1 MQFALYAVQWLWG
14 HRAFALAGLLA
25 LALTVQSIRL
35 SMSDAKVKADA
46 VTIKA
51 DLMELQDASATI
63 ARLRQSI
70 TDQNAAVDQL
80 AHAATIAQGRAQTA
94 ISATKPQVSA
104 LQADAARVAA
114 FQAPKDDD
122 DCTAARHLL
131 ESVQ

>member
-1 MQFALYAVQWLWG
+1 MPVIF
-14 HRAFALAGLLA
+14 AGLQLAWKYKAWAVSGVLA
-25 LALTVQSIRL
+25 LMLGLQSLRL
-35 SMSDAKVKADA
+35 SLTAAKLKADA

-51 DLMELQDASATI
+51 DMMELQDASANI